1 MFEDQKCV
9 YVILELLSGGD
20 MFEYLNRR
28 DFQISEDRI
37 RNVYADICTAVEFM
51 HSYGIMHRDIKLQN
65 IMMSDDTDQAIPKMV
80 DFGFAKII
88 GPTELLNEHYG
99 SQGYTAPEI
108 LLQKDYRFEVDI
120 WSLGVLLFVLYG
132 AALPFAS
139 YDRDEM
145 DRMVVEK
152 KVVFEEDGFKDACP

>member
-1 MFEDQKCV
+1 MRLDDVFEDQKCV

-65 IMMSDDTDQAIPKMV
+65 IMMSDDTD
-80 DFGFAKII
+80 
-88 GPTELLNEHYG
+88 
-99 SQGYTAPEI
+99 
-108 LLQKDYRFEVDI
+108 
-120 WSLGVLLFVLYG
+120 
-132 AALPFAS
+132 
-139 YDRDEM
+139 
-145 DRMVVEK
+145 
-152 KVVFEEDGFKDACP
+152 